1 MSVFSLKIIFFL
13 LQMLGMIKG
22 FFGGGPKPLDRDE
35 LFGES
40 AGKASSSV
48 AKNIAGAGM
57 TSLQVSI
64 FFAI

>member
-1 MSVFSLKIIFFL
+1 
-13 LQMLGMIKG
+13 MIKG

-48 AKNIAGAGM
+48 AKNVSGAGM
-57 TSLQVSI
+57 SSLQVMYLIGSKETKL
-64 FFAI
+64 